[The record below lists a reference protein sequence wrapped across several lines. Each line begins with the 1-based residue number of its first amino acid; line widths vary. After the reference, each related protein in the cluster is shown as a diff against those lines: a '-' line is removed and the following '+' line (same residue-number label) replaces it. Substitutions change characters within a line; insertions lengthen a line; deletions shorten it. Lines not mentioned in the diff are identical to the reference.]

1 MSDALKTGLVAAFA
15 AERAV
20 VAGWLFG
27 SYTTA
32 RTTPASDIDVGVLT
46 ERELDWE
53 ELLDLRDR
61 LESVVCASDV
71 DVTDVEA
78 ADPILAFEAVRGELL
93 YCRDRART
101 AAAVSLI
108 AREYESAME
117 LIERGMRYRA
127 DLRG

>member
-1 MSDALKTGLVAAFA
+1 M
-15 AERAV
+15 
-20 VAGWLFG
+20 
-27 SYTTA
+27 
-32 RTTPASDIDVGVLT
+32 LT

-61 LESVVCASDV
+61 LESVVSASDVDVTEV

-101 AAAVSLI
+101 AAAVAAVQRHRWDRLPVLRRS
-108 AREYESAME
+108 
-117 LIERGMRYRA
+117 ERP
-127 DLRG
+127 LRD

>member
-1 MSDALKTGLVAAFA
+1 
-15 AERAV
+15 
-20 VAGWLFG
+20 
-27 SYTTA
+27 
-32 RTTPASDIDVGVLT
+32 VLT

-61 LESVVCASDV
+61 LESVVSASDV

-101 AAAVSLI
+101 AAAVAAVQRHRWDRLPVLRRS
-108 AREYESAME
+108 
-117 LIERGMRYRA
+117 ERP
-127 DLRG
+127 LRD